1 MKTLTRKE
9 KIDLLLGLYIGAIAA
24 AELLGGKIF
33 TLFGLNAS
41 VAIFVFPLTYTI
53 NDIMFEVEGKA
64 RAQHFMRTGFMVL
77 LFLFGFTLLALA
89 LPPAQRSLATDPAYQ
104 TVFKTSLRII
114 AASLT
119 AFWLS
124 ERFDIY
130 VFSKIRERLGKQ
142 ALWLRNNASNIL
154 SQFVDTALFMFLA
167 FYRPGNFW
175 FVVSLVLPYW
185 GLKCLFSAFHT
196 PIAYAGVK
204 WLKSSQDKE

>member
-1 MKTLTRKE
+1 MKTLSKKE
-9 KIDLLLGLYIGAIAA
+9 KIDVLLGLYIGAIAA
-24 AELLGGKIF
+24 AELMGGKVF
-33 TLFGLNAS
+33 SLFGLNAS

-53 NDIMFEVEGKA
+53 NDIIFEVEGKE
-64 RAQHFMRTGFMVL
+64 RAQHFMRTGFLVL
-77 LFLFGFTLLALA
+77 LFLFAFTLLALV
-89 LPPAQRSLATDPAYQ
+89 LPPAQRFQASNPAYQ

-114 AASLT
+114 VASLT

-142 ALWLRNNASNIL
+142 ALWLRNNVSNIL

-167 FYRPGNFW
+167 FYKPGSFW
-175 FVVSLVLPYW
+175 FVVSLILPYW

-196 PIAYAGVK
+196 PSAYAGVR
-204 WLKSSQDKE
+204 WLKAS